1 MLIIDNEFIQEHKP
15 LIYQLLGDS
24 GRHYS
29 REEMQGLFIETVIK
43 LLINA
48 RFYSGQYSIGTFIGL
63 QVRSVIADTVS
74 HEVGSEDA
82 LPHSVT
88 DEIPEES
95 DEEDDTP
102 LELLQEKL
110 IPFLYILGDTEREV
124 FTDRVLMGLSITH
137 IAEKRELHTKSV
149 SRILRRATS
158 SLTAALKKG
167 RRISPSQRVST
178 DVPLRHVL
186 KTELDLR
193 DYFVFKLVYFD
204 GMTPYQVHRLNGMSP
219 QAIRD
224 RAGLLRTDVERKWG
238 ISL

>member
-1 MLIIDNEFIQEHKP
+1 MILIGNEFIQEHKP

-48 RFYSGQYSIGTFIGL
+48 RFYRGQYSIGTFIGL

-74 HEVGSEDA
+74 HEVSSEDA

-178 DVPLRHVL
+178 DIPLRHAVMTL
-186 KTELDLR
+186 LPLPV
-193 DYFVFKLVYFD
+193 YFVFKLSYFD
-204 GMTPYQVHRLNGMSP
+204 GLSPWQINSLNGMCLSSIKRLIKTSKA
-219 QAIRD
+219 Q
-224 RAGLLRTDVERKWG
+224 VESEWG
-238 ISL
+238 IRL